1 MSLDGT
7 TDRISAAASTDFGFG
22 TADLTIE
29 YLIYLNSI
37 SNYPCGFDMR
47 SADNDTP
54 LSVFIQTG
62 SSNQQG
68 VWVSNATI
76 ATGAYS
82 FKPGIW
88 THYAICKTGGYLKG
102 YFNGKEDFSISCTR
116 DYGTTETISIGSNY
130 GNNNYYVDGNI
141 ADFRIVK
148 GTAIY
153 TSAFTPPTAPLTAVT
168 NTKLLVQSTDGAIID
183 KSQSSQQVKLF
194 GDTKSSTTQTKYLSS
209 SISLDGTGDYI
220 ELKNQQETSYGTSD
234 FTIETWAYFT
244 AGAAGSA
251 YRYLFGQ
258 GSGTSGTNNL
268 GLYIQGNVLKVWH
281 NGAATITGT
290 TTISLNSWYH
300 IALSRNGTNL
310 KLFLNGTQE
319 GSTATNSSNITS
331 TATGLSIGR
340 WAEISDPYYFAGYI
354 SDFRITKGLARYTS
368 NFTAPTASLKG

>member
-1 MSLDGT
+1 LLLQGT
-7 TDRISAAASTDFGFG
+7 DAG
-22 TADLTIE
+22 
-29 YLIYLNSI
+29 
-37 SNYPCGFDMR
+37 
-47 SADNDTP
+47 
-54 LSVFIQTG
+54 
-62 SSNQQG
+62 
-68 VWVSNATI
+68 
-76 ATGAYS
+76 
-82 FKPGIW
+82 
-88 THYAICKTGGYLKG
+88 
-102 YFNGKEDFSISCTR
+102 
-116 DYGTTETISIGSNY
+116 
-130 GNNNYYVDGNI
+130 
-141 ADFRIVK
+141 
-148 GTAIY
+148 
-153 TSAFTPPTAPLTAVT
+153 
-168 NTKLLVQSTDGAIID
+168 IID
-183 KSQSSQQVKLF
+183 KSQSSEQVKLF
-194 GDTKSSTTQTKYLSS
+194 ADAKSSTTQAKFLSS

-354 SDFRITKGLARYTS
+354 SDFRITKGLARYTA
-368 NFTAPTASLKG
+368 NFTAPTAALKG